1 MSQAP
6 MNSAAIG
13 RLSLMLK
20 ESADYEDFQNCV
32 KQIKDQKKQDKAL
45 KWIALNNVESDYY
58 KYYLNTLFTQAK
70 YALRRG

>member
-1 MSQAP
+1 
-6 MNSAAIG
+6 MNPAAIG

-32 KQIKDQKKQDKAL
+32 KQIKDKKKLDKAL
-45 KWIALNNVESDYY
+45 KWIDLKFNGNDVESDYY